1 MTIPFNHLLVIA
13 FLLFLMGLASIL
25 VRRNVIRVLI
35 GVEIMLNAAGLVLV
49 GSSALWNRVD
59 GQLFAVFLMAIEAAE
74 VALALA
80 LVVYLRRRKGTLNI
94 NAFNE
99 MRG

>member
-1 MTIPFNHLLVIA
+1 MTIPFSHLLVIA

-49 GSSALWNRVD
+49 GSSAMWNRVD

-80 LVVYLRRRKGTLNI
+80 LVIYLRRRKGTLNI

>member
-1 MTIPFNHLLVIA
+1 MTIPFSHLLIISL
-13 FLLFLMGLASIL
+13 LLFLMGLASIL

-49 GSSALWNRVD
+49 GSSAMWNRVD

-80 LVVYLRRRKGTLNI
+80 LVIYLRRRKGTLNI

>member
-1 MTIPFNHLLVIA
+1 MNVPFNHLLVIA

-49 GSSALWNRVD
+49 GSSAQWGKVE

-80 LVVYLRRRKGTLNI
+80 LVIYLRRRKGTLNI
-94 NAFNE
+94 NKFNE

>member
-1 MTIPFNHLLVIA
+1 MTIPFSHLLIISL
-13 FLLFLMGLASIL
+13 LLFLMGLASIL

-49 GSSALWNRVD
+49 GSSAMWNKVD

-80 LVVYLRRRKGTLNI
+80 LVIYLRRRKGTLNI

>member
-1 MTIPFNHLLVIA
+1 MDIPFNHLLVIA
-13 FLLFLMGLASIL
+13 FLLFLMGLASIM

-49 GSSALWNRVD
+49 GSSALWRQVD

-80 LVVYLRRRKGTLNI
+80 LVIYLRRRKGTLNI

>member
-1 MTIPFNHLLVIA
+1 MNVPFSHLLIIA

-49 GSSALWNRVD
+49 GSSALWNKVD

-80 LVVYLRRRKGTLNI
+80 LVIYLRRRKGTLNI

>member
-80 LVVYLRRRKGTLNI
+80 LVIYLRRRKGTLNI

>member
-1 MTIPFNHLLVIA
+1 MNIPFNHLLVIA
-13 FLLFLMGLASIL
+13 FLLFLMGLGSIL

-49 GSSALWNRVD
+49 GSSALWSRVD

-80 LVVYLRRRKGTLNI
+80 LVIYLRRRKGTLNI